1 MPDIA
6 DIFLNDTAIPD
17 VFITDYMSALSHQA
31 LQVYLMAKLYQT
43 HDCRVESKP
52 VRQALGLSQEDFKAA
67 ICELA
72 GHQIVTAETDFSSFV
87 LVDLKKQQLS
97 KHYRRLT
104 ASSMQESVERNETN
118 QDRQRLIS
126 SINDTYFHG
135 LMGPTWYQTID
146 TWFDQYGF
154 DPTVIYQMF
163 VDAAERNVL
172 NGPNYLNKVAEDYNK
187 HGVKSFMDL
196 TRYKEENKRVRLIAN
211 QIGRK
216 LNKTITAYDLTIIEK
231 WVIEFGYDF
240 EVIDIALAYAVRIS
254 EPNLNYFDRILT
266 NWHEAGIRTA
276 KEAKQL
282 EENNAKHNQEQR
294 KKLSGTRKAATAG
307 NFEQREYE
315 DEYLAQFYEYAYLE
329 KEEAEGE

>member
-31 LQVYLMAKLYQT
+31 LLVYVMARLHMT
-43 HDCRVESKP
+43 HDNKVESKP

-72 GHQIVTAETDFSSFV
+72 GHNIVTTETDFTSFT
-87 LVDLKKQQLS
+87 LIDLKRQALA

-104 ASSMQESVERNETN
+104 ASPMRESVSRNEAHK
-118 QDRQRLIS
+118 DRQKLITA
-126 SINDTYFHG
+126 INDTYFHG
-135 LMGPTWYQTID
+135 LMGPTWYQAID

-154 DPTVIYQMF
+154 ESSVVYQMF

-172 NGPNYLNKVAEDYNK
+172 YGPQYLNKVAEDYHN
-187 HGVKSFMDL
+187 HGVKSFMEL
-196 TRYKEENKRVRLIAN
+196 TRYKEENKRVRLIAG

-216 LNKTITAYDLTIIEK
+216 LNKNISSYDITIIEK
-231 WVIEFGYDF
+231 WVIEFGFDF
-240 EVIDIALAYAVRIS
+240 EIIDIALANAVRIS

-266 NWHEAGIRTA
+266 NWHEAGIHAA

-282 EENNAKHNQEQR
+282 EENNARIHQAQR
-294 KKLSGTRKAATAG
+294 KARATSPRPTTSG

-315 DEYLAQFYEYAYLE
+315 DEYLDQFYEYAYLE
-329 KEEAEGE
+329 QKEAEGQ